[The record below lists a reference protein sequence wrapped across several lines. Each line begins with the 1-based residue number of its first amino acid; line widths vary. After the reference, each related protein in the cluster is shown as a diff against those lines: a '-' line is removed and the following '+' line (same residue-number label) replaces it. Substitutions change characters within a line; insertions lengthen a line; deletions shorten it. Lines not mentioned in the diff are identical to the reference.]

1 MSSSDDNVVSS
12 NELDELQD
20 FGRRKRR
27 KRQRNPDNWKRNIQK
42 SARQCGMGY
51 INQQEILKQPKS
63 SAVGKNLCSCRRNCN
78 EIISDETRKL
88 IFDYYYSV
96 NQEAKDMFLFSC
108 VEGFAPLRK
117 RQAAQKHHKYSY
129 HYFILVEQEKIYICR
144 LALCSLLGISEK
156 VIKRIQ
162 KSVSQNLSGPSKI
175 MQGLHNNRPKKINED
190 RRAEIIEHINS
201 FPTESSHYSR
211 RKNPNRKYL
220 PPFLTIEKMYS
231 LYEEQ
236 CRQNEVDLVSN
247 FYYRE
252 VFVTEFN
259 LGFGNPRSDVCA
271 KCDSSDNND
280 EQHVRNYKVALAELS
295 SDRVKAS
302 NNENIAFITF
312 DLQKT
317 MPLPKISTN
326 IAFYLRQLWFYN
338 CGIHLV
344 TKNENNGYM
353 FTWTENEA
361 GRGCEEICSS
371 LLAFTEAIKGMYYAC
386 GATGNYSMTII

>member
-1 MSSSDDNVVSS
+1 
-12 NELDELQD
+12 
-20 FGRRKRR
+20 
-27 KRQRNPDNWKRNIQK
+27 
-42 SARQCGMGY
+42 
-51 INQQEILKQPKS
+51 
-63 SAVGKNLCSCRRNCN
+63 
-78 EIISDETRKL
+78 
-88 IFDYYYSV
+88 
-96 NQEAKDMFLFSC
+96 
-108 VEGFAPLRK
+108 
-117 RQAAQKHHKYSY
+117 
-129 HYFILVEQEKIYICR
+129 
-144 LALCSLLGISEK
+144 
-156 VIKRIQ
+156 
-162 KSVSQNLSGPSKI
+162 